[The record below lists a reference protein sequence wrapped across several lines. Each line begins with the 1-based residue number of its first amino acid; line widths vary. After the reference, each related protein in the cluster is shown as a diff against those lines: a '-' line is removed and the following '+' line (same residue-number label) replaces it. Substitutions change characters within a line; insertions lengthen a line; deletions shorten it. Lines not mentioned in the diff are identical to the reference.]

1 MEHPADDSPTTTP
14 SVEEMAQVG
23 QAPLLTE
30 QQLRALAG
38 PAFVRFGDRAMPTG
52 ARLGLDLLA
61 AEICAALGEVL
72 RRPVGL
78 RLLALG
84 SDDAPGGAGTDR
96 SSVAFNVVFKHP
108 SLAGGEAALTFSLP
122 AARALVDPLAAD
134 LADACGDGELAGPD
148 CGLLE
153 YVALATADRLFRAM
167 PTWAEGF
174 AFVAIGEPST
184 LATAHVAPPA
194 FVDFEI
200 SVSGRGGIVRLAC
213 QGWEARGM
221 QTSDLPPSLPA
232 PARKPPTLELEV
244 GLPVIRLSAEE
255 YGAIQL
261 RDILLLGRT
270 TLKSF
275 ASNCALLT
283 TTGWSIGAVEWVSD
297 SATLVSV
304 RVGSLRPEV
313 RPELLGDG
321 DQNTVVLRPAM
332 GKLSLTTE
340 QLARWRPGDV
350 VDLPVDPVLPVG
362 LYRGMTK
369 VGSGELVVVE
379 GELGIRLGDFNPHR
393 K

>member
-1 MEHPADDSPTTTP
+1 M
-14 SVEEMAQVG
+14 
-23 QAPLLTE
+23 E
-30 QQLRALAG
+30 QQLRVLAG
-38 PAFVRFGDRAMPTG
+38 PALVRLGDRVMPT
-52 ARLGLDLLA
+52 AVRLGLNRLA
-61 AEICAALGEVL
+61 AEIRLALREVL
-72 RRPVGL
+72 RRSVGL
-78 RLLALG
+78 RLVPLG
-84 SDDAPGGAGTDR
+84 SEDASDGSGTAL
-96 SSVAFNVVFKHP
+96 SSVAFNVVFRHP
-108 SLAGGEAALTFSLP
+108 SLTGGEAALTFSLP

-153 YVALATADRLFRAM
+153 YVALATADRVFQAM

-184 LATAHVAPPA
+184 LATAQVAPPA
-194 FVDFEI
+194 FLDFEV

-213 QGWEARGM
+213 QGWEVKGM
-221 QTSDLPPSLPA
+221 QASDLPSSLA
-232 PARKPPTLELEV
+232 AQAGKPPRLELEV

-255 YGAIQL
+255 YGAIQP

-275 ASNCALLT
+275 ASDCALLT
-283 TTGWSIGAVEWVSD
+283 NTGWSVGAVEWVSD
-297 SATLVSV
+297 SATVVSV
-304 RVGSLRPEV
+304 RVGAVRPEV

-321 DQNTVVLRPAM
+321 DQNAVVLRPAM

-340 QLARWRPGDV
+340 QLARWRPGDA
-350 VDLPVDPVLPVG
+350 VDLPLDPVLPVG

-379 GELGIRLGDFNPHR
+379 GELGVRLGDFNPHR